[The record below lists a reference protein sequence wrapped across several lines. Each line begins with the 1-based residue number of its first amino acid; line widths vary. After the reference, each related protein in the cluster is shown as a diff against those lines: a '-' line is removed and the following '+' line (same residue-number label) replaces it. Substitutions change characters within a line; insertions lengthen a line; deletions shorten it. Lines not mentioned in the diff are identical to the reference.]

1 MIRMN
6 AWFLVFVVYRH
17 SRKPLLSWTLWEK
30 NHTRTALL
38 SCNCWGTILLFGLQM
53 LRSVH
58 LFVFHGSKN
67 VLALVNLQLLLQN
80 RLIRDIIWTVL
91 GLVHAGPVGWA
102 IGDVLN
108 WPVIFLSRR
117 RWALNVILLCWW
129 NYVSRNINLGHDV
142 SIFKQS
148 YSVLKFW
155 RDFKPVASSGN
166 IKLFLFYFR
175 LSHHQLHY
183 FAN

>member
-17 SRKPLLSWTLWEK
+17 LRKPLLSWTLWEK

-53 LRSVH
+53 LRTSWMSH
-58 LFVFHGSKN
+58 RGC
-67 VLALVNLQLLLQN
+67 
-80 RLIRDIIWTVL
+80 
-91 GLVHAGPVGWA
+91 
-102 IGDVLN
+102 LN

-175 LSHHQLHY
+175 LSYHQLHY